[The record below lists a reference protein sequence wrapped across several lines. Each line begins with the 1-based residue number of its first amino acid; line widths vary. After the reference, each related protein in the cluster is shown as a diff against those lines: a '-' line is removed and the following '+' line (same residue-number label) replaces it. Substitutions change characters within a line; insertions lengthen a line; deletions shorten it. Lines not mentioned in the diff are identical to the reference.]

1 MRRSLQLLAR
11 PGLAMLLSA
20 QLLAR
25 LPIGMWPIGILLH
38 VQQRTGSYVAAGLV
52 AALMTLGRAA
62 GTPVAS
68 RLAGRWGARPLLVVT
83 TAGSGLAAAVLA
95 GLDLAGL
102 PIALA
107 TLGYGVPALLSGL
120 FTPPVQPIVRTAY
133 PSVVEP
139 AELEYA
145 FSLDAAAQEII
156 FVVGPVLAFGVAGW
170 AGPAWTL
177 LAGVAGQTVGTFWL
191 LRSGVL
197 ADAAPA
203 AERGRAG
210 RVLVLPAVLAGTLV
224 GLLLVGANSAVEAA
238 VTAVFGGEALT
249 GGLLLALYSIAS
261 LIGGLAF
268 SHWTSGRLA
277 QTGWMAVVALGLL
290 LAPWR
295 PETWW
300 LAVALVVAGLGVA
313 PVFAAVAH
321 RVSSRTTAA
330 QATEAFG
337 WVDSGAIVGASLG
350 FGLAGPAIE
359 SGGAGAALWLAAGL
373 ALLGSALAAG
383 VALLDRRRR

>member
-83 TAGSGLAAAVLA
+83 TAGSGLAAAALA

-133 PSVVEP
+133 PRVVEP

-177 LAGVAGQTVGTFWL
+177 LAGAAGQTVGTFWL

-210 RVLVLPAVLAGTLV
+210 RVLTLPAVLAGTLV

-277 QTGWMAVVALGLL
+277 QAGWMAVVALGLL

-383 VALLDRRRR
+383 VAVLNRRR

>member
-38 VQQRTGSYVAAGLV
+38 VQQRTGSYMAAGLV

-68 RLAGRWGARPLLVVT
+68 RLAGRWGARPLLIVT
-83 TAGSGLAAAVLA
+83 IAGSGLAAAALA

-107 TLGYGVPALLSGL
+107 TLGYGIPALLSGL

-133 PSVVEP
+133 PRVVEP

-156 FVVGPVLAFGVAGW
+156 FVAGPVLAFGVAGW

-191 LRSGVL
+191 LRSAVL
-197 ADAAPA
+197 AEAAPA
-203 AERGRAG
+203 IERGRAG
-210 RVLVLPAVLAGTLV
+210 RVLALPAVLAGTLV

-268 SHWTSGRLA
+268 SHWTSGKLA
-277 QTGWMAVVALGLL
+277 QIGWMAVVALGLL
-290 LAPWR
+290 LAPLR

-321 RVSSRTTAA
+321 RVSSRTAAA

-350 FGLAGPAIE
+350 FGLAGAAIE

-373 ALLGSALAAG
+373 ALLGSVLAAG
-383 VALLDRRRR
+383 VAVLDRRR